1 MNEVDLNGLLK
12 RAAMTRPK
20 ALLPSTESV
29 FREKLRCDDGR
40 ARRLHFLVR
49 LILIGSLVSGAATAG
64 AVCWK
69 LASRDKTHTTPPM
82 MRLFREAP
90 FT

>member
-12 RAAMTRPK
+12 RAAMTTPN
-20 ALLPSTESV
+20 ALLPSTD
-29 FREKLRCDDGR
+29 FAFMEKLRCDVGR

-49 LILIGSLVSGAATAG
+49 LILIGSLLSGVATAG

-69 LASRDKTHTTPPM
+69 LASGDKTHTTPPT

-90 FT
+90 SA